1 MNAAYDSEEL
11 MSSSYC
17 TVSSHWPSTH
27 CFYARVLPIDERAE
41 LVVPDIYT
49 YAPGYFSTE

>member
-17 TVSSHWPSTH
+17 TVSSHRPSTH